1 MPMPLLF
8 QQISPADEAQ
18 AALTRFHLGALAEAL
33 PAYFLALRAET
44 DAALAPALPPA
55 AGKPYPYGRCE
66 EITRDL
72 HNRLVK
78 RLERPACEVELALK
92 GFIGKGGVFRSVWGV
107 LREQYFQ
114 NAIQLGDL
122 YVDVSNDTVVV
133 TKPKVEILPM
143 EASGLVSVRDLAHFR
158 QTAERYWG
166 ATIYANH
173 LTPPLAPLLPMISAS
188 PGRLRPGLQSACNYM
203 IGLMCRDEF
212 REAEDWLRDGPAPP
226 PDIAAAVLAGVPE
239 DLRPRAADGGG
250 EAWRQEAVAACRQAR
265 AARFQTNQ
273 QWRNQ
278 RIMDYLR
285 MMGGQGK

>member
-1 MPMPLLF
+1 M
-8 QQISPADEAQ
+8 
-18 AALTRFHLGALAEAL
+18 LAEAL

-44 DAALAPALPPA
+44 DAALAPVLPPA

-78 RLERPACEVELALK
+78 RLEHPACAVEFALK

-133 TKPKVEILPM
+133 TKPKVEILLM
-143 EASGLVSVRDLAHFR
+143 DASCLVSVRDLAHFR

-203 IGLMCRDEF
+203 IELMCRDEF
-212 REAEDWLRDGPAPP
+212 REAEDWLRDGPAAPP
-226 PDIAAAVLAGVPE
+226 EIAAAVLAGVPE
-239 DLRPRAADGGG
+239 DLRPRAADGAG

-273 QWRNQ
+273 RWRNQ

-285 MMGGQGK
+285 MMGVQGK